1 MHTYK
6 YLLTTLFIFY
16 ASLVY
21 ATPES
26 SLKLTSQGA
35 VALAL
40 QKNQSL
46 QAARSAINEAGAYSQ
61 YAGRL
66 DNPELNLGYASD
78 RAFNDEGEQSYS
90 IGFEQ
95 RFPITNRLKLLKNV
109 SAIEVKLAEAELLNQ
124 QRLLIRDVE
133 SSMALIASLDKQ
145 LSLLSGMIRL
155 QEEFAAFMEKRIDAG
170 EASTLALNQV
180 RVALFSVKQE
190 IENRTK
196 ERNRALR
203 STQPPWP

>member
-1 MHTYK
+1 MHTYN

-16 ASLVY
+16 ASLAY

-26 SLKLTSQGA
+26 SLKLTSQDA

-109 SAIEVKLAEAELLNQ
+109 SAIEVKLAEAELPQSAEVADTRCRKLYGTDRQSRQTTVSAEWN
-124 QRLLIRDVE
+124 D
-133 SSMALIASLDKQ
+133 S
-145 LSLLSGMIRL
+145 
-155 QEEFAAFMEKRIDAG
+155 AAGGICGIYG
-170 EASTLALNQV
+170 EANRRWRGVDTRFESGACRTV
-180 RVALFSVKQE
+180 FSK
-190 IENRTK
+190 
-196 ERNRALR
+196 AGD
-203 STQPPWP
+203 